1 MEWDIMDILD
11 TISNYANN
19 DVNKIQQVIDNL
31 EIMIENI
38 EEEMREND

>member
-1 MEWDIMDILD
+1 MEYDILD
-11 TISNYANN
+11 ILDLVSSYANG

-38 EEEMREND
+38 QQDEEE

>member
-1 MEWDIMDILD
+1 MEYDILD
-11 TISNYANN
+11 ILDSVSSYANG

-38 EEEMREND
+38 QQDEEE